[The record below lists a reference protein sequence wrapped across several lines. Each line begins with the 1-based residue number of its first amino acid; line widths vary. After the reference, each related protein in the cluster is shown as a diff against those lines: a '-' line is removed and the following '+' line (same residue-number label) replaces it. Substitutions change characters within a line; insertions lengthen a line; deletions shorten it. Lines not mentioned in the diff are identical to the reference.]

1 MLETALSELHSPS
14 SVQLLVEA
22 VYWLESVCAMELQ
35 SRAADNDT
43 SSYTPSHLLKNA
55 GLAHMH
61 LVRTDALKDSVR
73 LPTPKM
79 DFFQSLAKGTV
90 AWPTDGRQATIIH
103 LSFLPSDRSIHSSI
117 HSCSHPPSL
126 SINRS
131 PYTIGGSYGQPLDS
145 RSFGV
150 SS

>member
-14 SVQLLVEA
+14 AVQLLVEA

-43 SSYTPSHLLKNA
+43 SSSTPSHLLKNA

-73 LPTPKM
+73 LPPPKM
-79 DFFQSLAKGTV
+79 DLFQSLAKGTV
-90 AWPTDGRQATIIH
+90 AWPTDGRQATVCYCTPHPSI
-103 LSFLPSDRSIHSSI
+103 LPSI
-117 HSCSHPPSL
+117 
-126 SINRS
+126 
-131 PYTIGGSYGQPLDS
+131 
-145 RSFGV
+145 
-150 SS
+150 

>member
-14 SVQLLVEA
+14 AVQLLVEA

-35 SRAADNDT
+35 SRTVDNDT

-79 DFFQSLAKGTV
+79 DLFQSLAKGTV
-90 AWPTDGRQATIIH
+90 AWPTDGR
-103 LSFLPSDRSIHSSI
+103 
-117 HSCSHPPSL
+117 
-126 SINRS
+126 
-131 PYTIGGSYGQPLDS
+131 
-145 RSFGV
+145 
-150 SS
+150 

>member
-14 SVQLLVEA
+14 AVQLLVEA
-22 VYWLESVCAMELQ
+22 VYWLESVCALELQ

-90 AWPTDGRQATIIH
+90 AWPTDGR
-103 LSFLPSDRSIHSSI
+103 
-117 HSCSHPPSL
+117 
-126 SINRS
+126 
-131 PYTIGGSYGQPLDS
+131 
-145 RSFGV
+145 
-150 SS
+150 